1 MGTKSNKFG
10 LTRQQL
16 RAAEML
22 ANPDFTGTVTSL
34 CEEIGVARSTFYKW
48 LGNDEFRRHV
58 DDLIGKY
65 TDSELSRVWKA
76 LMRCIDAG
84 DLQAIRLYFDL
95 KGKYGLTGAVRTEEG
110 SSDGGTT
117 LAAALDRQAGQI
129 WDRDKA

>member
-48 LGNDEFRRHV
+48 LGNGEFRRHV

>member
-129 WDRDKA
+129 WDRYNA

>member
-48 LGNDEFRRHV
+48 LGNGEFRRHV

-117 LAAALDRQAGQI
+117 LAAALDRQAGQV
-129 WDRDKA
+129 WDEA